1 MATGTRTG
9 MVGRRSGGEIGCASS
24 RSGIL
29 LSTRTRNTRNI
40 IDVCAPRV
48 CRVIG
53 RRKLTCERPGNI
65 ARIKKPDEM
74 GKKRASERVNERAVG
89 GVRIKIGGCAFVR
102 FALFFRLARS
112 QGGRWRFCVFVPLR
126 VSRSP
131 VFARGIMS
139 IILLSSQDLY
149 LHTRN
154 IRRKFAKFVLI
165 ARRASSSCF
174 LSYFMPHTFAHIII
188 ILRYSFTLRADP
200 ASSSARLQGTFL
212 CNI

>member
-74 GKKRASERVNERAVG
+74 GRKRASERVNERAVG
-89 GVRIKIGGCAFVR
+89 GGENKNRRVRLRAFRSFFPSRSIPGRPVAVFCFR
-102 FALFFRLARS
+102 PSSRITFA
-112 QGGRWRFCVFVPLR
+112 RFCTRNHVDHSAVVAGSLLAHPEHSSEIRKIRFNCTTRFSFMFLIVFHASHIRSYHNYFAVFVYP
-126 VSRSP
+126 
-131 VFARGIMS
+131 
-139 IILLSSQDLY
+139 SS
-149 LHTRN
+149 
-154 IRRKFAKFVLI
+154 
-165 ARRASSSCF
+165 
-174 LSYFMPHTFAHIII
+174 
-188 ILRYSFTLRADP
+188 
-200 ASSSARLQGTFL
+200 
-212 CNI
+212 